1 MPFLLQIHAP
11 IQPRPHVASP
21 DLIIWNRE
29 AVLIPISRIGSG
41 HLIPIIQ
48 IGSAHLIPVIGI
60 GSGYL
65 IPIIQIGSAE
75 LIPISRIDWV
85 V

>member
-29 AVLIPISRIGSG
+29 AVLIPISRIG
-41 HLIPIIQ
+41 LPV
-48 IGSAHLIPVIGI
+48 LIPVIGI
-60 GSGYL
+60 GSGVL
-65 IPIIQIGSAE
+65 IPIIQIGSGL
-75 LIPISRIDWV
+75 LIPISRIGWLI
-85 V
+85 